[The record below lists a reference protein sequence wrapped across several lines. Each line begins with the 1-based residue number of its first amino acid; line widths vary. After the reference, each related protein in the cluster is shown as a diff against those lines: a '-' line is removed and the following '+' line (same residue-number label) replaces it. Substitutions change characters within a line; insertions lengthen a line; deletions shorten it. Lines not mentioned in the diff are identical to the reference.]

1 MNIPNSERLEAIYGE
16 STQSA
21 ARFRALADNF
31 KKVYGHDEAE
41 FFTSPGRTE
50 IIGNH
55 TDHNGG
61 RVIAGSI
68 DLDTIGAA
76 AKNDSSVIHIT
87 SEGYQDEIVVDITK
101 LDSIPKVVGTP
112 SLVAGMV
119 EAAKKFGF
127 QTGGFDAYV
136 STNVIAAAG
145 VSSSASFE
153 MLVCTILNH
162 LFNDGKMSVSDYAR
176 IGQYSENVF
185 WNKASGMMDQ
195 MACAVG
201 GPVLFSFANGSQP
214 EYRPLEFSFQSKG
227 YRLVIVNTG
236 KGHADLSDE
245 YSSIPN
251 EMKEAAKVL
260 GANRL
265 CETSLDKLLENID
278 KIPND
283 RAVLRA
289 IHFFEED
296 RRVGEVAD
304 AIEKDDTAKIMR
316 LIQESGTS
324 SWELLQNCY
333 SLQNC
338 KEQKITLVLALTQ
351 LFLNQIG
358 DGICRVHGGGF
369 AGVIACLVP
378 IAETQNYVN
387 YIAKYVGDSNVY
399 PMNIRA
405 VGAVR
410 V

>member
-1 MNIPNSERLEAIYGE
+1 MNIPNSERLESVYGE
-16 STQSA
+16 STKSA
-21 ARFRALADNF
+21 ERFRALADNF
-31 KKVYGHDEAE
+31 KKIYGHNEAA

-61 RVIAGSI
+61 MVIAGSI

-87 SEGYQDEIVVDITK
+87 SEGYAQEIVVDITK
-101 LDSIPKVVGTP
+101 LDSVSKVVSTQ
-112 SLVAGMV
+112 SLVAGMM

-127 QTGGFDAYV
+127 ETGGFDAYV

-153 MLVCTILNH
+153 MLV
-162 LFNDGKMSVSDYAR
+162 
-176 IGQYSENVF
+176 
-185 WNKASGMMDQ
+185 
-195 MACAVG
+195 
-201 GPVLFSFANGSQP
+201 
-214 EYRPLEFSFQSKG
+214 QSKG

-245 YSSIPN
+245 YSGIPN
-251 EMKEAAKVL
+251 EMKAAAKVI
-260 GANRL
+260 GVERL
-265 CETSLDKLLENID
+265 CETNLGALLANVD

-296 RRVGEVAD
+296 RRVGEMAD
-304 AIEKDDTAKIMR
+304 AIAKDDTAKILR

-333 SLQNC
+333 SLQDC
-338 KEQKITLVLALTQ
+338 KEQKITLTLALTQ
-351 LFLNQIG
+351 LFLNKIG
-358 DGICRVHGGGF
+358 DGVCRVHGGGF

-378 IAETQNYVN
+378 IAETDNYVN
-387 YIAKYVGDSNVY
+387 YIAAYVGKDNVY
-399 PMNIRA
+399 PMNIRS
-405 VGAVR
+405 VGAAR
-410 V
+410 I